1 VIPAA
6 SGLFDGLESLTN
18 LIIQGIIDNIL
29 AVMNALSVAWS
40 VYDLDFLVTGKFL
53 IYYVLLMNFSVILT
67 EISELQAIKTNIY
80 YSSIWMYTAVKS
92 TNLIILTIYPFEL
105 LYNFYVWFNHKTRIV
120 DFAGQK

>member
-1 VIPAA
+1 MIPAA

-40 VYDLDFLVTGKFL
+40 VYDLDFLVMGKFL
-53 IYYVLLMNFSVILT
+53 INYVLLMNFSVILT

-80 YSSIWMYTAVKS
+80 YSSIWMYTAIKS
-92 TNLIILTIYPFEL
+92 TNLIISIIYPFEL